1 MPECRSACAAQVFA
15 LFRGQKPDLALIAG
29 CGYHPDGSQNWPHGQ
44 KLAQQDW
51 DGLGELARIERRE
64 GLRRTEAFSELYD
77 PDVVAYRVGG
87 LARMPAAHASRSD
100 VAAALR
106 AQLAFYA
113 ITAQP
118 GPRQHTT
125 LNMAGVISETDGD
138 AAFYDGGVSVAVPG
152 HRFHPSVIGQGLLG
166 PILAWALGYPATYV
180 RRRISADVSTNFW
193 PLALLELALGAP
205 YGQETPEAAWGLQ
218 AGDRAALR
226 GLIDGDDPAGL
237 DHALAALGDFP
248 LFGPLEIEVV
258 GTECGRTVRL
268 IHAVNSM
275 KPQLVAAYLSEGDYF
290 AAVPQ
295 RFSRLKAGL
304 ATSADTGTAFRA
316 VGPDGSTIDVP
327 YAPGGELFRCHWGGD
342 FTPARR
348 AGTAPGPRP
357 TPQDPTPPDPTPSE
371 PALPEPALPEPA
383 PAPSPEVGQ
392 PIQPVQPVQP
402 VPDRAAE
409 LRAIAAVVA
418 GRQLPARPAFA
429 AQREQQRRIVAE
441 LESGAPARPL
451 ASIADDLDSFG
462 IGAWGPLAAKLR
474 AMPAGPGKS
483 HGASVQ
489 ENGPASS
496 SDG

>member
-15 LFRGQKPDLALIAG
+15 LFRGEKPDLALIAG
-29 CGYHPDGSQNWPHGQ
+29 CGYNPAGSQNWPHGQ

-100 VAAALR
+100 VAAVLR

-118 GPRQHTT
+118 GPRRHTT
-125 LNMAGVISETDGD
+125 LNMAGEISETEGD
-138 AAFYDGGVSVAVPG
+138 AAFYGGGVSVAAPG

-193 PLALLELALGAP
+193 PLALLELALGAV

-218 AGDRAALR
+218 PGDRAALR
-226 GLIDGDDPAGL
+226 CLIDGNDPAGL

-248 LFGPLEIEVV
+248 LFGPLEIEAV
-258 GTECGRTVRL
+258 GTAGGRTVRL
-268 IHAVNSM
+268 INAVNTM
-275 KPQLVAAYLSEGDYF
+275 KPQLVACHLRDGNYF

-295 RFSRLKAGL
+295 RFSRLQAGL
-304 ATSADTGTAFRA
+304 ATSADTGAAFRA

-327 YAPGGELFRCHWGGD
+327 YAPGAELFRCHWGGA

-348 AGTAPGPRP
+348 AGTAPEPRP
-357 TPQDPTPPDPTPSE
+357 APPEAPLVPLV
-371 PALPEPALPEPA
+371 PLVQPVLPEQPE
-383 PAPSPEVGQ
+383 
-392 PIQPVQPVQP
+392 QPVQPVQP
-402 VPDRAAE
+402 VTDRAAE
-409 LRAIAAVVA
+409 LRAIATAIA
-418 GRQLPARPAFA
+418 GRQLPAKGAFA
-429 AQREQQRRIVAE
+429 AQRELQRRIVAE

-451 ASIADDLDSFG
+451 VSIADDLDSFD
-462 IGAWGPLAAKLR
+462 IGAWAPLAAQLR
-474 AMPAGPGKS
+474 AMDAG
-483 HGASVQ
+483 
-489 ENGPASS
+489 GPAPA
-496 SDG
+496 

>member
-15 LFRGQKPDLALIAG
+15 LFNGQKPDLALIAG
-29 CGYHPDGSQNWPHGQ
+29 CGYNPAGSQNWPHGQ

-87 LARMPAAHASRSD
+87 LARMPAAHASRPD

-113 ITAQP
+113 VTAQP
-118 GPRQHTT
+118 GPRRHTT
-125 LNMAGVISETDGD
+125 LNMAGEISETEGD
-138 AAFYDGGVSVAVPG
+138 AAFYAGGVSVAAPG

-193 PLALLELALGAP
+193 PLALLELALGTL
-205 YGQETPEAAWGLQ
+205 YGQDTPEAAWGLQ
-218 AGDRAALR
+218 PGDRAALR
-226 GLIDGDDPAGL
+226 GLIDGNDPAGL

-258 GTECGRTVRL
+258 GTEGGRTVRL
-268 IHAVNSM
+268 INAVNTM
-275 KPQLVAAYLSEGDYF
+275 KPQLVACYLSDGNYF

-295 RFSRLKAGL
+295 RFSRLQAGL
-304 ATSADTGTAFRA
+304 ATSADTGAAFRA

-327 YAPGGELFRCHWGGD
+327 YAPGAELFRVHWGGA

-348 AGTAPGPRP
+348 AGSAPGPRP
-357 TPQDPTPPDPTPSE
+357 
-371 PALPEPALPEPA
+371 ARPEPAAPDPAAPDPVSPEPA
-383 PAPSPEVGQ
+383 PTPSPEVPLVPLVPPLQ
-392 PIQPVQPVQP
+392 PAQPVQPVQP
-402 VPDRAAE
+402 VQPAPDRAAE
-409 LRAIAAVVA
+409 LRAIAAAIA
-418 GRQLPARPAFA
+418 GRQLPAKAAFA
-429 AQREQQRRIVAE
+429 EQRELQRRIVAE

-462 IGAWGPLAAKLR
+462 IGAWAPLAAQLR
-474 AMPAGPGKS
+474 AMDPGT
-483 HGASVQ
+483 AA
-489 ENGPASS
+489 PASAP
-496 SDG
+496 

>member
-29 CGYHPDGSQNWPHGQ
+29 CGYNPSGSQNWPHGQ

-118 GPRQHTT
+118 GPRRHTS
-125 LNMAGVISETDGD
+125 LDMAGEISETEGD
-138 AAFYDGGVSVAVPG
+138 AAFYSGGVSVAVPG
-152 HRFHPSVIGQGLLG
+152 HRFHPSVVGQGLLG

-218 AGDRAALR
+218 PGDRAALC
-226 GLIDGDDPAGL
+226 GLIDTDDPAGL

-248 LFGPLEIEVV
+248 LFGPLEIEAV
-258 GTECGRTVRL
+258 GTEGGRTVRL
-268 IHAVNSM
+268 IHAVNTM
-275 KPQLVAAYLSEGDYF
+275 KPQLVACHLSDGNYF

-295 RFSRLKAGL
+295 RFSRLQAGL
-304 ATSADTGTAFRA
+304 ATSTDTGAAFRA
-316 VGPDGSTIDVP
+316 VGSDGSTIDVP
-327 YAPGGELFRCHWGGD
+327 YAPGAELFRCHWGGA

-357 TPQDPTPPDPTPSE
+357 IPTEPTP
-371 PALPEPALPEPA
+371 PEPA
-383 PAPSPEVGQ
+383 PAPSPEVPLVQ
-392 PIQPVQPVQP
+392 PLQPLQPVEPAQPL
-402 VPDRAAE
+402 PDRAAE
-409 LRAIAAVVA
+409 LRAIAAEIA
-418 GRQLPARPAFA
+418 GRQLPAKAAFA
-429 AQREQQRRIVAE
+429 AQRELQRRIVAE

-451 ASIADDLDSFG
+451 ASIADDLDSFD
-462 IGAWGPLAAKLR
+462 IGAWAPLAAQLR
-474 AMPAGPGKS
+474 AMAANMPLGRS
-483 HGASVQ
+483 
-489 ENGPASS
+489 
-496 SDG
+496 

>member
-15 LFRGQKPDLALIAG
+15 LFRGQKPDLELIAG
-29 CGYHPDGSQNWPHGQ
+29 CGYNPAGSQNWPHGQ

-51 DGLGELARIERRE
+51 EGLGELARIGRRE

-87 LARMPAAHASRSD
+87 LARMPATHAARPD

-118 GPRQHTT
+118 GPRRHTT
-125 LNMAGVISETDGD
+125 LDMAGEISQTEGD
-138 AAFYDGGVSVAVPG
+138 AAFYGGGVSVAVPG
-152 HRFHPSVIGQGLLG
+152 HRFHPSVVAQGLLG
-166 PILAWALGYPATYV
+166 PILAWALGYAATYT

-226 GLIDGDDPAGL
+226 GLIDRDDLAGL
-237 DHALAALGDFP
+237 DHAVAAFGDFP

-258 GTECGRTVRL
+258 GTAGGRTARL
-268 IHAVNSM
+268 INAVNTM
-275 KPQLVAAYLSEGDYF
+275 KPQLVACSLCDGNYF

-295 RFSRLKAGL
+295 RFSRLRAGL
-304 ATSADTGTAFRA
+304 ATSADTGAAFRA

-327 YAPGGELFRCHWGGD
+327 YAPGAELFRCHWGGD

-357 TPQDPTPPDPTPSE
+357 TP
-371 PALPEPALPEPA
+371 PEPISPEPA
-383 PAPSPEVGQ
+383 PAPAPEV
-392 PIQPVQPVQP
+392 PPLVQPVQPLKPAQP

-409 LRAIAAVVA
+409 LRAIAVAVA
-418 GRQLPARPAFA
+418 GRQLPAKPAFA
-429 AQREQQRRIVAE
+429 AQRELQRRIVAE

-462 IGAWGPLAAKLR
+462 IGAWAPLAAKLR
-474 AMPAGPGKS
+474 AMA
-483 HGASVQ
+483 ASA
-489 ENGPASS
+489 PST
-496 SDG
+496 